1 MYAEKLMP
9 HDIEAE
15 EAIIGSLLIDGE
27 SITKITPI
35 LKTED
40 FYTERNRWCFKSAL
54 SIFTRNESI
63 NQVSISHELAIDN
76 LLENIGGNAYL
87 AHLVQSVPTPLHIE
101 QYAQIVHKTSLMRQ
115 LIKAAD
121 DIANIGY
128 QSDSNT
134 DESLRQAEE
143 VLFNVKSGRISKNFT
158 DLKEI
163 LDNYM
168 EQSSGDP
175 ETIALSQQSIS
186 TGFPD
191 IDKLLGGGLN
201 RSDLVIL
208 AARPSM
214 GKSTLAFNLAR
225 YAAGN
230 NCTVGIFSLE
240 MSMQQIAMRLISSE
254 SNIDSH
260 NMRLRILSDE
270 DASREL
276 DAIGVLSELPILV
289 DDTPIQSILEMRG
302 KAQRLKMEQGID
314 LLIVDYL
321 QLISGSSNRA
331 ENRAQEMG
339 EISRQLKAL
348 ARDLEIPV
356 LACSQLSRAVEQR
369 PSHRPILSDL
379 RESGSIE
386 QEADVVFF
394 IYREDVYTTQEEWEN
409 SHPVEPYPKNI
420 AELIC
425 SKHRNGP
432 TGTIPLYFQR
442 NLTRFESLSST

>member
-40 FYTERNRWCFKSAL
+40 FYTERNRWCFKSAI
-54 SIFTRNESI
+54 SIFNRNESI
-63 NQVSISHELAIDN
+63 NQVSISHELAINN
-76 LLENIGGNAYL
+76 LLENVGGNAYL

-121 DIANIGY
+121 DIASIGY
-128 QSDSNT
+128 ESDTNT
-134 DESLRQAEE
+134 DESLRKAEE
-143 VLFNVKSGRISKNFT
+143 VLFNVKSGRSSRNFLE
-158 DLKEI
+158 LKEI

-168 EQSSGDP
+168 EQSSADP
-175 ETIALSQQSIS
+175 EGIGQQTIT

-225 YAAGN
+225 YVAGN
-230 NCTVGIFSLE
+230 NQNVAIFSLE

-254 SNIDSH
+254 ANINSH
-260 NMRLRILSDE
+260 DMRLRILSDE
-270 DASREL
+270 ETSREL
-276 DAIGVLSELPILV
+276 NAIGTLSELPIFV

-321 QLISGSSNRA
+321 QLISGSNRA
-331 ENRAQEMG
+331 ENRVQEMG

-356 LACSQLSRAVEQR
+356 VACSQLSRAVEQR

-409 SHPVEPYPKNI
+409 SHPIEPYPENI

-432 TGTIPLYFQR
+432 VGTIPLYFQK
-442 NLTRFESLSST
+442 NITRFESLNST

>member
-1 MYAEKLMP
+1 MP
-9 HDIEAE
+9 HDIDAE

-27 SITKITPI
+27 SISKITPI

-40 FYTERNRWCFKSAL
+40 FYTERNRWCFKSAI
-54 SIFTRNESI
+54 SIFNRNESI
-63 NQVSISHELAIDN
+63 NQVSISHELAINN
-76 LLENIGGNAYL
+76 LLENVGGNAYL

-128 QSDSNT
+128 ESDTNT
-134 DESLRQAEE
+134 DESLRKAEE
-143 VLFNVKSGRISKNFT
+143 VLFNVKSGRSSKNFL

-163 LDNYM
+163 LDTYM
-168 EQSSGDP
+168 EQSSDDP
-175 ETIALSQQSIS
+175 ENLSLLHQAIP

-225 YAAGN
+225 YVAGN
-230 NCTVGIFSLE
+230 NQTVGIFSLE
-240 MSMQQIAMRLISSE
+240 MSMQQIAMRLISNE
-254 SNIDSH
+254 ANINSH
-260 NMRLRILSDE
+260 DMRLRTLSE
-270 DASREL
+270 EETSREL
-276 DAIGVLSELPILV
+276 NAIGNLSELPIFI

-302 KAQRLKMEQGID
+302 KAQRLKVEQGID

-321 QLISGSSNRA
+321 QLISGSNRA
-331 ENRAQEMG
+331 ENRVQEMG

-356 LACSQLSRAVEQR
+356 IACSQLSRAVEQR

-394 IYREDVYTTQEEWEN
+394 IYREDVYTTQEEWDN
-409 SHPVEPYPKNI
+409 SHPTEAYPENI

-432 TGTIPLYFQR
+432 IGTIPLYFQR
-442 NLTRFESLSST
+442 DLTRFESLNST

>member
-9 HDIEAE
+9 HDIDAE

-27 SITKITPI
+27 SISKITPI

-40 FYTERNRWCFKSAL
+40 FYTERNRWCFKSAI
-54 SIFTRNESI
+54 SIFNRNESI
-63 NQVSISHELAIDN
+63 NQISISHELAINN
-76 LLENIGGNAYL
+76 LLENVGGNAYL

-128 QSDSNT
+128 ESDTNT
-134 DESLRQAEE
+134 DESLRKAEE
-143 VLFNVKSGRISKNFT
+143 VLFNVKSGRSSRNFL

-163 LDNYM
+163 LDTYM
-168 EQSSGDP
+168 EQSSDDP
-175 ETIALSQQSIS
+175 ETAILQQSIP

-225 YAAGN
+225 YVAGN
-230 NCTVGIFSLE
+230 NQTVGIFSLE
-240 MSMQQIAMRLISSE
+240 MSMQQIAMRLISDQA
-254 SNIDSH
+254 NINSH
-260 NMRLRILSDE
+260 KMRLRTLSE
-270 DASREL
+270 EETTREL
-276 DAIGVLSELPILV
+276 DAIGTLSELPIFI

-302 KAQRLKMEQGID
+302 KAQRLKVEQGID

-321 QLISGSSNRA
+321 QLISGSNRT
-331 ENRAQEMG
+331 ENRVQEMG

-356 LACSQLSRAVEQR
+356 IACSQLSRAVEQR

-409 SHPVEPYPKNI
+409 SHPMEAYPENI

-432 TGTIPLYFQR
+432 IGTIPLYFQR
-442 NLTRFESLSST
+442 DLTRFESLNST